1 MCGIAGF
8 SWQDK
13 ELVSN
18 MTQML
23 AHRGPDQYDVYTDAS
38 VSLGHRR
45 LSIIDLRENGRQ
57 PMSNEDG
64 TVWVTYNGEIYNFPD
79 LRQTLEAKGHT
90 FRSRTD
96 TEVIVHAYE
105 EYGPACVEKFNGMF
119 AFAIWDQNQRELFL
133 ARDRLGIK
141 PLYYYW
147 DGAKLVFASEI
158 KAILQVP
165 EVKREVNPQAVY
177 HYVGYEFVPAP
188 DTMFRHIHKLPP
200 GHYLKLKNGQ
210 LTVQRYWDMTF
221 QSEHLTPRDYAE
233 RMRELLTE
241 AVRKRLISDVPLG
254 VFLSGGLDSST
265 LVALMSHCGVEPIK
279 TFSLGY
285 EDDTFSELDYARV
298 VAKQFQTEHRELI
311 IDPLTPE
318 LIEKAVWQLD
328 EPMTDLSSVPFYL
341 ICQRAREH
349 VTVCLSGEGG
359 DESLVGYDRF
369 KASKAHA
376 TYGLL
381 PDWIRRGIVAP
392 LVRALPDQPQK
403 KGAINILKR
412 FIEGGLLPEE
422 GGHMR
427 WQYFGTPEHETGMF
441 TPAFRTQMTMD
452 PFAPIRAHLAN
463 CHSTQRL
470 DREIYIDTKFMMP
483 DSVLMKVDKMSMSHA
498 LEVRVPFLDHEF
510 VEFCASI
517 PGDLK
522 LKGYTTKAIFREA
535 MQGILPDRIRGRGK
549 QGYSIPIKN
558 WLRHDLNDY
567 MTDVLSSSPLMKESF
582 NFDYIQGLMQ
592 EHHAY
597 KANHNHILW
606 ALINLAV
613 WHRQFVEA
621 V

>member
-8 SWQDK
+8 SWQDEALAGK
-13 ELVSN
+13 MSQ
-18 MTQML
+18 TL
-23 AHRGPDQYDVYTDAS
+23 AHRGPDQYGVYTDAW

-45 LSIIDLRENGRQ
+45 LSIIDLREHGRQ

-64 TVWVTYNGEIYNFPD
+64 TVWVTYNGEIYNFPE
-79 LRQTLEAKGHT
+79 LRQTLEAKGHV

-147 DGAKLVFASEI
+147 NRNQFVFASEI
-158 KAILQVP
+158 KAILQAP
-165 EVKREVNPQAVY
+165 EVEREVNPQAVY

-188 DTMFRHIHKLPP
+188 DTMFRHVHKLPP
-200 GHYLKLKNGQ
+200 GHYLRFKNGQ
-210 LTVQRYWDMTF
+210 VTVQRYWDMTF
-221 QSEHLTPRDYAE
+221 QTENLSPRDYAE
-233 RMRELLTE
+233 HMRELLTE

-265 LVALMSHCGVEPIK
+265 IVALMSHCGVEPIK

-285 EDDTFSELDYARV
+285 EDETFSELDYARV
-298 VAKQFQTEHRELI
+298 VAKQFNTEHRELI
-311 IDPLTPE
+311 VEPVTPE

-376 TYGLL
+376 SYALL

-403 KGAINILKR
+403 KARSILSN
-412 FIEGGLLPEE
+412 GLLKAGSYRKKAGIC
-422 GGHMR
+422 GGSILARLSMKPGCLR
-427 WQYFGTPEHETGMF
+427 RLF
-441 TPAFRTQMTMD
+441 TPR
-452 PFAPIRAHLAN
+452 
-463 CHSTQRL
+463 
-470 DREIYIDTKFMMP
+470 
-483 DSVLMKVDKMSMSHA
+483 
-498 LEVRVPFLDHEF
+498 
-510 VEFCASI
+510 
-517 PGDLK
+517 
-522 LKGYTTKAIFREA
+522 
-535 MQGILPDRIRGRGK
+535 
-549 QGYSIPIKN
+549 
-558 WLRHDLNDY
+558 
-567 MTDVLSSSPLMKESF
+567 
-582 NFDYIQGLMQ
+582 
-592 EHHAY
+592 
-597 KANHNHILW
+597 
-606 ALINLAV
+606 
-613 WHRQFVEA
+613 
-621 V
+621 